1 MPIVLQEFTTPTNT
15 LVIAD
20 TAAAP
25 GTLPTPAV
33 FQPPALTSPAIDGN
47 NNYIWSPNNASG
59 QTVTFRSTFAV
70 PGLPIL
76 SVVLPV
82 SATYAFAANE
92 TATVTAT
99 LEIIN
104 ILGVVVLS
112 IPLFTDSN
120 DGNPQNVEIAVG
132 EALIAA
138 GVLVGN
144 SARIVV
150 DATVTAPITPGY
162 DTNLGRYLGEL
173 TVSALV
179 SL

>member
-59 QTVTFRSTFAV
+59 
-70 PGLPIL
+70 
-76 SVVLPV
+76 
-82 SATYAFAANE
+82 
-92 TATVTAT
+92 
-99 LEIIN
+99 
-104 ILGVVVLS
+104 
-112 IPLFTDSN
+112 
-120 DGNPQNVEIAVG
+120 
-132 EALIAA
+132 
-138 GVLVGN
+138 VLVGN

-179 SL
+179 SV